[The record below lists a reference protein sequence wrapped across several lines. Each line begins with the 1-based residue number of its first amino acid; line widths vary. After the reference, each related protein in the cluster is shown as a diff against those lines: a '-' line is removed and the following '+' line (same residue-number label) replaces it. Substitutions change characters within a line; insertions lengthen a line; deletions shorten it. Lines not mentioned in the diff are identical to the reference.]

1 MLHDINKVDN
11 CNSKPLRKDNL
22 NKIISAHLNINL
34 IRNKF
39 ELLSVQIK
47 ASVDVLMISETKIDD
62 SFLVGQLLIG
72 GFCAPY
78 SSAHLITGD
87 INPIGSVSVELNLRN
102 NKWLIDCSYN
112 PHKSLIG
119 NHLDAVSKTLDLHS
133 STFDKIILLPNFNT
147 EIDEKYMQSFCDNYS
162 LKSLIRQPICYK
174 IFEKLICI
182 DLVLTNMPC
191 SFQNTC
197 VIKEGC
203 LIFI

>member
-11 CNSKPLRKDNL
+11 CNNKPLRKDNL
-22 NKIISAHLNINL
+22 DKIISAHLNINF

-47 ASVDVLMISETKIDD
+47 GSVDVLMISETKIDD
-62 SFLVGQLLIG
+62 SFLVGQFLID

-87 INPIGSVSVELNLRN
+87 INPIGSVYVELNLRN

-147 EIDEKYMQSFCDNYS
+147 EIDE
-162 LKSLIRQPICYK
+162 
-174 IFEKLICI
+174 
-182 DLVLTNMPC
+182 
-191 SFQNTC
+191 
-197 VIKEGC
+197 
-203 LIFI
+203 